1 MQIRFLLGP
10 AGSGKTY
17 RCLAEVREAL
27 TATPQGPPSL
37 FIAPKQATYQLERQ
51 LLAEPSLQ
59 GYTRLRIFSFERLAH
74 FVFQQA
80 GRPLPQMLDE
90 QGRVMVLRGL
100 LSRKVAQLK
109 LFRAS
114 ARLTGFA
121 QELSQVLSE
130 LQRDQ
135 LSPETLRD
143 LARRVVQPEPLVL
156 KLEDL
161 AALLQDYLDWLKAH
175 QLQDVDTLL
184 TSAAA
189 VLRGDQSAFITPK
202 NEPTLVNQRDA
213 FHLEKEPALRDSYS
227 LWLDGFAEFSR
238 QELDL
243 LAALMPSCHRAT
255 VAFCLDRA
263 PSPKFSWLSSWSV
276 IQRTFEACR
285 DRLATIP
292 GAELITET
300 LPRQPEKNRFADN
313 PILDHLEHFWAEP
326 QPYLAPQA
334 KIQNPKSK
342 IEDCLRLAVCV
353 DPEGEAV
360 LAAREILRH
369 VRAGGRYRE
378 TAVLV
383 RKLEGYQQVL
393 QRVFARYEIP
403 CFLDRRE
410 SVAHHPLAELTR
422 SALRT
427 VAFGWQREDWFA
439 ALKTGLAPAVE
450 EEIDRLENEALARGW
465 QGSIWLKPLV
475 LPGGPEQNRWL
486 ADLQHRVVPPF
497 HRLAL
502 SIDRQPTGPQ
512 LGKALRKFWSELGAE
527 ERLEQW
533 AGAELSNDELRR
545 PASVHATVW
554 EQMNAWLDNLERA
567 FPVERLPLREW
578 LPILE
583 AGLSGLSV
591 GVIPPALDQVLIG
604 AIDRSRNPDLKLVL
618 VLGLNEGVFPARP
631 RGAPLLTDAD
641 RLVLEK
647 HGALLGTGARHQLGR
662 ERFFA
667 YIACSR
673 ARDGLVLCCS
683 QRSAQGAP
691 LNPSPFFA
699 RVQELFPEMPVETVS
714 QCVALENAEH
724 VSEIIAPLLTS
735 GKGAPLALRSLPPV
749 AEVFDSLSRF
759 QEPGHA
765 ADVLSPE
772 WSTRLY
778 GPAIRTSVSRLEQ
791 FAACPFKFFVH
802 SGLRA
807 EERKLFE
814 LDRKEQGSFQHE
826 VLALFHQQLH
836 EEAKRWRDLT
846 PKEARER
853 IGAIA
858 RSLVAG
864 YRDGLLQASDQTRF
878 LASSLTE
885 SLQDFVATLV
895 DWMRNQYR
903 FDPVAVELPY
913 GGDDSAP
920 AWTIDLGHG
929 RSLELHGRIDRVD
942 LSPMPGADEAL
953 CVVVDY
959 KSSRKQLDPVLL
971 AHGLQLQLLA
981 YLNVLR
987 HWPEPRRLFGV
998 QRLIPVGVFYVNLRG
1013 RPPREANRRA
1023 ALADPEQARKLAC
1036 RHSGR
1041 FDLRALRL
1049 LDARPDAQQGDQF
1062 NYRLTQ
1068 DGQISRNSSEA
1079 MATADFLALLDS
1091 VEANLKHMGRRI
1103 FAGDTEVSPFRKGA
1117 QIACDQ
1123 CEYQAI
1129 CRIDPW
1135 THRYRVLRL
1144 PEPDRTAPSPT
1155 VIRVESQL
1163 TLL

>member
-27 TATPQGPPSL
+27 TATPQGPPLL

-51 LLAEPSLQ
+51 LLAESSIA

-80 GRPLPQMLDE
+80 GRLLPQMLDE

-143 LARRVVQPEPLVL
+143 LARRVVQPQPLVL

-161 AALLQDYLDWLKAH
+161 AALLQDYLDWLKGH

-184 TSAAA
+184 SSAAA
-189 VLRGDQSAFITPK
+189 VLRDLP
-202 NEPTLVNQRDA
+202 RDA
-213 FHLEKEPALRDSYS
+213 RPALGSSCS

-243 LAALMPSCHRAT
+243 LAALMPSCDRAT
-255 VAFCLDRA
+255 LAFCLDCA
-263 PSPKFSWLSSWSV
+263 ASAKYSWLSSWSV
-276 IQRTFEACR
+276 IQQTFESCR
-285 DRLATIP
+285 DRLAAVP
-292 GAELITET
+292 GAELITEV
-300 LPRQPEKNRFADN
+300 LPRQPQQNRFAAN
-313 PILDHLEHFWAEP
+313 PILEHLEQFWADP
-326 QPYLAPQA
+326 TPYAAPQ
-334 KIQNPKSK
+334 SK
-342 IEDCLRLAVCV
+342 IENKTSKVENHLRLAICV
-353 DPEGEAV
+353 DAENEAV
-360 LAAREILRH
+360 LAGREILRH

-383 RKLEGYQQVL
+383 RRLERYQQVL

-403 CFLDRRE
+403 CFVDHRE

-427 VAFGWQREDWFA
+427 VAFGWQLEDWFA
-439 ALKTGLAPAVE
+439 ALKTGLAPVAE

-465 QGSIWLKPLV
+465 RGAIWLKPLV

-502 SIDRQPTGPQ
+502 SIDRQQPTGTQ
-512 LGKALRKFWSELGAE
+512 LAKALREFWNDLGVE
-527 ERLEQW
+527 ERLEKW
-533 AGAELSNDELRR
+533 ANAELSHHEFRR
-545 PASVHATVW
+545 PASVHMTVW
-554 EQMNAWLDNLERA
+554 DEMNAWLENLDRA

-583 AGLSGLSV
+583 AGLGGLSV

-604 AIDRSRNPDLKLVL
+604 AIDRSRNPDLKLVV
-618 VLGLNEGVFPARP
+618 VLGLNEGVFPAHP
-631 RGAPLLTDAD
+631 RGPILLTEAD
-641 RLVLEK
+641 RLILEK
-647 HGALLGTGARHQLGR
+647 HGALMGTGARHQLGR

-667 YIACSR
+667 YIACTR
-673 ARDGLVLCCS
+673 ARDRLVLSCS

-699 RVQELFPEMPVETVS
+699 RIQELFPALPVETVS
-714 QCVALENAEH
+714 RCVALEDAEH
-724 VSEIIAPLLTS
+724 VSDLIAPLLKS
-735 GKGAPLALRSLPPV
+735 EKGAPPSFRSLPQV
-749 AEVFDSLSRF
+749 AAVLETLSRF
-759 QEPGHA
+759 QQPGDAPDILSSEWA
-765 ADVLSPE
+765 A
-772 WSTRLY
+772 RLH
-778 GPAIRTSVSRLEQ
+778 GPALKTSVSRLEQ

-826 VLALFHQQLH
+826 VLALFHEQLDI
-836 EEAKRWRDLT
+836 EAKHWRDLT
-846 PKEARER
+846 PGEARDR

-895 DWMRNQYR
+895 DWMRSQYR

-913 GGDDSAP
+913 GSNDAAP
-920 AWTIDLGHG
+920 AWTIDLGQG
-929 RSLELHGRIDRVD
+929 RLVELHGRIDRVD
-942 LSPMPGADEAL
+942 LCPVPGADAAL

-981 YLNVLR
+981 YLSVLR
-987 HWPEPRRLFGV
+987 RWPEPRRLFGV
-998 QRLIPVGVFYVNLRG
+998 PRLVPVGVFYVNLQG
-1013 RPPREANRRA
+1013 RPPREANRRL

-1041 FDLRALRL
+1041 FDLSALRQ
-1049 LDARPDAQQGDQF
+1049 LDARPDAQEGDQF

-1068 DGQISRNSSEA
+1068 DGQIYKNSAEA
-1079 MATADFLALLDS
+1079 MGTADFLALLDS
-1091 VEANLKHMGRRI
+1091 VETSLKQMGRRI
-1103 FAGDTEVSPFRKGA
+1103 FAGDTEVSPFRKSTI
-1117 QIACDQ
+1117 IACDQ

-1144 PEPDRTAPSPT
+1144 PEFERSASAPAVT
-1155 VIRVESQL
+1155 RVESQL